1 MRTKST
7 GPGLVR
13 SRLAELEASEG
24 DHMFGRS
31 DQTNDWSM
39 AVDTWLWWVVMQ

>member
-7 GPGLVR
+7 GQALVR
-13 SRLAELEASEG
+13 SRLAELEAREG
-24 DHMFGRS
+24 DHMFGRP

-39 AVDTWLWWVVMQ
+39 AVDRQLWWVVMQ